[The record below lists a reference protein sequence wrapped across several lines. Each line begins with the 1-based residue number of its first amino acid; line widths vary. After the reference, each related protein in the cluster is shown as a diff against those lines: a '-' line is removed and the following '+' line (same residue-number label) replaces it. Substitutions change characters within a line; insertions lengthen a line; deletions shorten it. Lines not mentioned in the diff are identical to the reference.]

1 MDIFRLEEE
10 SGLWE
15 RGEEL
20 HEERA
25 YTPEELSQ
33 WLTDAGFAQVERFA
47 NLRLEAPE
55 ADELRIFFAAK
66 KG

>member
-1 MDIFRLEEE
+1 MISVTASAGMEWICSSR
-10 SGLWE
+10 
-15 RGEEL
+15 
-20 HEERA
+20 HVERA
-25 YTPEELSQ
+25 YTPAELSQ

-55 ADELRIFFAAK
+55 VDELRIFFAAK